1 MGVRRRLTGLSWMVK
16 LLHGIQPG
24 TGMASTAIPTVQSA
38 DRTVLSHEDK
48 WHRIEP
54 EGRL

>member
-1 MGVRRRLTGLSWMVK
+1 MVK
-16 LLHGIQPG
+16 LLRGTQPG
-24 TGMASTAIPTVQSA
+24 TGTASTAIPTVQSA

-54 EGRL
+54 EDRL